1 MINLLWQ
8 FNLDKGVFTYAEAM
22 LYASY
27 KKGVWRIPTI
37 DELAYTL
44 DSGEDCVDMESRAL
58 PFFKPMFGIDWFWS
72 STPSI
77 YTPNEMMI
85 MNYRTGRALSNSVY
99 NRVRLCCVRDV

>member
-8 FNLDKGVFTYAEAM
+8 FHPDKGVFTYAEAV

-27 KKGVWRIPTI
+27 GDGNWRIPTI
-37 DELAYTL
+37 DELACTL
-44 DSGEDCVDMESRAL
+44 GSGEGCGDMDSRAL
-58 PFFKPMFGIDWFWS
+58 PLFNPIFGIDWFWS